1 MTGTQSSGL
10 NKGIT
15 VGFVVFLWIVTAW
28 LLYPLMILD
37 SVDME
42 NAKEYLYRT
51 ALGIAIMIIFYGK
64 TIFDLLFPD
73 VCSKRMPRWNSVF
86 LIVYSFILGGG
97 IVFMFVRF
105 VMLFLKSQKRGLIF

>member
-1 MTGTQSSGL
+1 MTGTQSSWL

-37 SVDME
+37 SVNME

-51 ALGIAIMIIFYGK
+51 ALGGERECGIFY
-64 TIFDLLFPD
+64 
-73 VCSKRMPRWNSVF
+73 
-86 LIVYSFILGGG
+86 
-97 IVFMFVRF
+97 
-105 VMLFLKSQKRGLIF
+105 